1 MRAILQKTLP
11 YDLRLKRALPGI
23 QPLQRSDWLQIDEA
37 YDQQIA
43 ERERLLSVARGV
55 VVQLSET
62 ARPAAEE
69 LLDQVLEDLSQRAD
83 FTVHEIWVRRPDG
96 VRVDIDRGDPLG
108 VLARLVQED
117 LCLLQ
122 KTDDEHVLTGAV
134 LCFPASWSL
143 AEKFMRPLVAIH
155 APIDSYD
162 DNIARRVQRLFDGV
176 KPERPLWRFNLLRY
190 VDPTLHQPRSE
201 LARRNTDANLDFK
214 YFRSERQCVLR
225 LPKTD
230 AVVFSIHTYVLKNS
244 DVNL

>member
-55 VVQLSET
+55 VVQLSEM

-155 APIDSYD
+155 APVDSYD

-201 LARRNTDANLDFK
+201 LARRNTDDNQDFK